1 MSDDFESLWTSMRSE
16 ASGIKGGILRRRL
29 TAARDDG
36 LFLGLDLVKGQRL
49 FIVEL
54 APHVQF
60 KPRNIPNWREIQ
72 VELATDDE
80 SPDVILVKIAL
91 ISERFTDV
99 FTAFAND
106 LYKTLSPI
114 GKQPNLPYVLSDRF
128 ENWHRFFM
136 THSSE
141 GLSHEEQLGLFGE
154 LWFMLHH
161 ILCRLPKPAALKC
174 WKGPEEKV
182 HDFELPGGSV
192 EVKTTGTKEP
202 RAFRISSEY
211 QLDTA
216 GIPSLHLYVL
226 SVETRGS
233 GGETLPELVSELR
246 TEFEAEQAVSDLF
259 RQKLMEAGY
268 LDIHAAEYTARYEVV
283 EEFLFG
289 VENGF
294 PSIVEVPEGVSEV
307 KYKISLSACLRFQ
320 VDLETSLL
328 PILDGLES

>member
-16 ASGIKGGILRRRL
+16 ASGTKGGILRRRL

-54 APHVQF
+54 APHIQF

-72 VELATDDE
+72 VELATDAE
-80 SPDVILVKIAL
+80 SPDAILVKIAL

-99 FTAFAND
+99 FTAFTND
-106 LYKTLSPI
+106 LYKTLLPI
-114 GKQPNLPYVLSDRF
+114 GKRPDVPYVLSERF
-128 ENWHRFFM
+128 EKWHRFFM

-161 ILCRLPKPAALKC
+161 ILGRIPKLAAVKC

-192 EVKTTGTKEP
+192 EVKTAGSKEP
-202 RAFRISSEY
+202 RAFRISSEH

-226 SVETRGS
+226 SIETRGS
-233 GGETLPELVSELR
+233 GGKTLPELVSELR
-246 TEFEAEQAVSDLF
+246 AEFEVEQAGFDLF

-268 LDIHAAEYTARYEVV
+268 LDIHAAEYTAQYEAV
-283 EEFLFG
+283 EEFLFR

-320 VDLETSLL
+320 VDLEASLL
-328 PILDGLES
+328 PILGGLEL